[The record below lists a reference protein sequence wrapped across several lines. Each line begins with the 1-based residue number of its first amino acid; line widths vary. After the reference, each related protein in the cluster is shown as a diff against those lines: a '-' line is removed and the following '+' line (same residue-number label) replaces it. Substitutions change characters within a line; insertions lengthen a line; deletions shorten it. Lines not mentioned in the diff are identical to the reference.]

1 MSADDDQAEVIK
13 FFASGAAFEG
23 RPAFEG
29 HPVVRR
35 IDTHGATV
43 FLTDDRA
50 WKLKRAVRFNY
61 LDFSTVARRRAVL
74 ETELRLNR
82 RTAPAIYR
90 AVHPITRG
98 PDGDL
103 HIGGTGA
110 AVDWVL
116 EMSRFPD
123 GALLS
128 EIVDQAGLADEMLL
142 RLTDHLVAFHRD
154 APIHQG
160 DTGSARFRRAV
171 EGNVAS
177 LAVVGDRFDPV
188 QLATLVARLRD
199 ATEAHAALLD
209 QRAAMGRVRHLHGDL
224 HLHNIALIDG
234 VPTPFD
240 CLEFDDDL
248 ATIDTL
254 YDLAFLLMDLWH
266 RDLHRAANLIFNR
279 YLDLMGE
286 DEAGLALMPLFLGL
300 RATIL
305 AHVMA
310 QQAAR
315 HSEDAGL
322 AKQAHDFLAL
332 ALQFLDPVKPRF
344 MAVGGLSGSGKTTL
358 AQALAYEIGRA
369 PGARLLRSDVLRK
382 RLAGVAPETRLGP
395 AAYAKGSSAAVYAQ
409 LYALAAA
416 ALDQGQA
423 VIADAVF
430 ALPKERAAIAAVGQ
444 QAGVETVGIWLD
456 SGEAT
461 RVARVSTRSG
471 DASDADA
478 TIAAAQS
485 RIDVGPL
492 ADWLVLDATGGA
504 DEVAKRARRALGLG

>member
-13 FFASGAAFEG
+13 FFASGAAFD
-23 RPAFEG
+23 G

-61 LDFSTVARRRAVL
+61 LDFSTVERRHAVL

-82 RTAPAIYR
+82 RTAPALYR

-103 HIGGTGA
+103 HVGGTGE

-160 DTGSARFRRAV
+160 DTGSARLRRAV

-177 LAVVGDRFDPV
+177 LAVVGDMFDPA

-199 ATEAHAALLD
+199 ATEAHEALLD

-266 RDLHRAANLIFNR
+266 RDLRRAANLIFNR
-279 YLDLMGE
+279 YLDLTAE
-286 DEAGLALMPLFLGL
+286 DEAGIALMPLFLGL

-310 QQAAR
+310 QQAMR
-315 HSEDAGL
+315 HPEDAGL
-322 AKQAHDFLAL
+322 ATQAHDFFAL

-358 AQALAYEIGRA
+358 AQALTYDLGRA

-409 LYALAAA
+409 LYTLAAS
-416 ALDQGQA
+416 ALGQGQA
-423 VIADAVF
+423 VVADAVF
-430 ALPKERAAIAAVGQ
+430 AQPKERAAIAAVGQ
-444 QAGVETVGIWLD
+444 QSGVEMVGIWLD
-456 SGEAT
+456 SGEAV
-461 RVARVSTRSG
+461 RVARVNTRLG

-478 TIAAAQS
+478 TVAVAQS
-485 RIDVGPL
+485 KIQVGPL
-492 ADWLVLDATGGA
+492 ADWLVLDATGGL
-504 DEVAKRARRALGLG
+504 DEVARRARNAFAVR

>member
-23 RPAFEG
+23 

-43 FLTDDRA
+43 FLTADRA

-61 LDFSTVARRRAVL
+61 LDFSTAARRRAVL
-74 ETELRLNR
+74 ETELHLNR
-82 RTAPAIYR
+82 RTAPALYR

-98 PDGDL
+98 ADGDL
-103 HIGGTGA
+103 HIGGSGA

-116 EMSRFPD
+116 EMVRFPD

-128 EIVDQAGLADEMLL
+128 EIVDQVGLADELLL
-142 RLTDHLVAFHRD
+142 RLADHVVAFHRD

-160 DTGSARFRRAV
+160 DTGSTRFRRAV
-171 EGNVAS
+171 EGNVSS
-177 LAVVGDRFDPV
+177 LAVVGDIFDPAMV
-188 QLATLVARLRD
+188 ATLVAGLRD
-199 ATEAHAALLD
+199 ATEHHAALLD
-209 QRAAMGRVRHLHGDL
+209 QRAVMGRVRHLHGDL

-234 VPTPFD
+234 GPTPFD
-240 CLEFDDDL
+240 CLEFDEDL

-279 YLDLMGE
+279 YLDLMAE
-286 DEAGLALMPLFLGL
+286 DEAGIALMPLFLAL
-300 RATIL
+300 RATIR

-315 HSEDAGL
+315 HPDDPTLL
-322 AKQAHDFLAL
+322 AQAQDFLAL
-332 ALQFLDPVKPRF
+332 ALHSLDPVKPRLI
-344 MAVGGLSGSGKTTL
+344 AVGGLSGSGKTTL
-358 AQALAYEIGRA
+358 AQALACDLGRA

-395 AAYAKGSSAAVYAQ
+395 AAYAKGSSTAVYAH

-416 ALDQGQA
+416 ALGQQQA

-444 QAGVETVGIWLD
+444 QMEVETVGIWLD
-456 SGEAT
+456 SGEAM
-461 RVARVSTRSG
+461 RVARVNARFG

-485 RIDVGPL
+485 KIQVGPL
-492 ADWLVLDATGGA
+492 ADWRVLDATGGA
-504 DEVAKRARRALGLG
+504 DEVANRARRALGWG